1 MALVGPV
8 SWFATF
14 EAKVIIKTSL
24 SFFRGKFFNSDGI
37 NIHGVWVSFLLG
49 VVVVSIILKR
59 DEWVVPPF
67 CNFIGSFPDLFEV

>member
-1 MALVGPV
+1 MALVGPM

-24 SFFRGKFFNSDGI
+24 SFFRGEFLNSDGT

-49 VVVVSIILKR
+49 MVVVVSVVLEGE
-59 DEWVVPPF
+59 EWVALSLGDFVGF
-67 CNFIGSFPDLFEV
+67 FPKLS